1 MKNILFILLCV
12 FTTQLFSQTT
22 QNTISEEK
30 FGLLSC
36 KNFSKTYIEEDM
48 TYNYVYC
55 SFQNMEYQHITDIGS
70 IMYSKQSDIDEVIEQ
85 LEMCLEYMDNKKDSF
100 SVGIFSIYD
109 FHKNVYITEEDGKF
123 TSINKKKVLSLI
135 EWLKSVDMG
144 E

>member
-1 MKNILFILLCV
+1 MK
-12 FTTQLFSQTT
+12 
-22 QNTISEEK
+22 
-30 FGLLSC
+30 
-36 KNFSKTYIEEDM
+36 
-48 TYNYVYC
+48 
-55 SFQNMEYQHITDIGS
+55 YQHITDIGS

-123 TSINKKKVLSLI
+123 TSINRKKVLSLI